1 MDFKELLQIIVEDC
15 EVSYAILI
23 FATMAVGIFV
33 WLISTRVYQGKISGL
48 MVTIRDQEATI
59 QGQQATMRGQEATI
73 KTLEEPIKLSKDMLW
88 AVEYARVKLERTV
101 DELMQKVRRFI
112 TDDPSSKETIR
123 QATAATRIALADL
136 KNAEMKCLEAF
147 LADPGSAS

>member
-15 EVSYAILI
+15 DVSYAILI
-23 FATMAVGIFV
+23 FAAMAVGILV
-33 WLISTRVYQGKISGL
+33 WLISTRVYQGEISGL
-48 MVTIRDQEATI
+48 RVMVRDQEATI
-59 QGQQATMRGQEATI
+59 RGQEATI
-73 KTLEEPIKLSKDMLW
+73 ETLDEPIKLSKDMLW
-88 AVEYARVKLERTV
+88 SVEFARVALERTV
-101 DELMQKVRRFI
+101 DELTQNVERFI